1 MKKVL
6 VTRKLLRSNEERL
19 VKLWDVILNSD
30 DQIYSSKKIIEF
42 CGLDWEEECLN
53 FHKNK
58 APIKTMSTAQARK
71 PLYKSSLDSYEKFSP
86 YLETL
91 NEIIN

>member
-1 MKKVL
+1 MCK
-6 VTRKLLRSNEERL
+6 E
-19 VKLWDVILNSD
+19 
-30 DQIYSSKKIIEF
+30 SKKIIEF

-71 PLYKSSLDSYEKFSP
+71 PLYKSSLNSYEKFSP

-91 NEIIN
+91 NEIIK

>member
-1 MKKVL
+1 MIFWNQKF
-6 VTRKLLRSNEERL
+6 SNFIHEANYEKILSNQLEE
-19 VKLWDVILNSD
+19 
-30 DQIYSSKKIIEF
+30 SKKIIEF

-53 FHKNK
+53 FHENK

-71 PLYKSSLDSYEKFSP
+71 PLYKSSLNSYEKFSP

-91 NEIIN
+91 NKIIK